1 MSTLTKTIEG
11 VQEILVICPCC
22 GDIFRLVDGKLV
34 FPKKPPK
41 ACEYLSLVG
50 LENKFA
56 REDDLLS
63 SSEFEFDEALNAQRH
78 QLTDQ
83 GRKQAKQSLKEID
96 PIFSGAGVDPQDVKV
111 IFDPVEYVVF
121 HGLASE
127 SGVQF
132 IEFISRSPNSK
143 RQEALIESISKTIK
157 NGDVEFETLRMR
169 NDGSFDVE
177 VGGVKKITAKTIAK
191 NEREYLEE
199 PVYDDEL
206 DSMLAEARHHN
217 SREN

>member
-11 VQEILVICPCC
+11 IQEILVICPCC
-22 GDIFRLVDGKLV
+22 GDIFRLVEGKFI
-34 FPKKPPK
+34 FPRKPPK

-50 LENKFA
+50 LEKKLD
-56 REDDLLS
+56 REDGLLRS
-63 SSEFEFDEALNAQRH
+63 REDAFDETLNAQRQ
-78 QLTDQ
+78 QLTEQ
-83 GRKQAKQSLKEID
+83 GRKQAKQSLNEID

-132 IEFISRSPNSK
+132 IEFISRSPNSQ

-157 NGDVEFETLRMR
+157 NGDVEFETLHMR

-177 VGGVKKITAKTIAK
+177 VGSAKKITAKTIAK
-191 NEREYLEE
+191 NEREYSEE
-199 PVYDDEL
+199 PIYDEEL
-206 DSMLAEARHHN
+206 DSMLAKARHHN
-217 SREN
+217 SRDI

>member
-11 VQEILVICPCC
+11 IQEILVICPCC
-22 GDIFRLVDGKLV
+22 GDIFRLVEGKFI

-50 LENKFA
+50 LKKKLD
-56 REDDLLS
+56 REDVLLN
-63 SSEFEFDEALNAQRH
+63 SSEYEFDKTLNAQRQ
-78 QLTDQ
+78 QLTEQ
-83 GRKQAKQSLKEID
+83 GRKQAKKNLNEID
-96 PIFSGAGVDPQDVKV
+96 PIFSGTGVDPQDVKV

-127 SGVQF
+127 RGVQF
-132 IEFISRSPNSK
+132 IEFISRSPNNR
-143 RQEALIESISKTIK
+143 RQEVLIESISKTIK
-157 NGDVEFETLRMR
+157 NGDVEFETLHMR

-177 VGGVKKITAKTIAK
+177 VGGEKKITAKTISK

-199 PVYDDEL
+199 PFYDEEL
-206 DSMLAEARHHN
+206 DSMLAKTRHNNFHDK
-217 SREN
+217 